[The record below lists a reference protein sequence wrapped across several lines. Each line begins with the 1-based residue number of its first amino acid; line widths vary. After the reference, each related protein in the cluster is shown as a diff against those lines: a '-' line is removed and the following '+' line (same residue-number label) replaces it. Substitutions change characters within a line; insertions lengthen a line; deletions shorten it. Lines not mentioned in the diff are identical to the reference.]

1 MCHSLAAVKQTG
13 NCVILANRF
22 AFSSPLF
29 PFSFSC
35 SSPLAVTPTL
45 FHQSP
50 STPLLPRCSML
61 PLPLQSE
68 SSNYA
73 LCHPLK
79 INVYG
84 GGRNGN
90 VDPATTPAAVTTLC
104 YLWNQVEREKY
115 ERKIERDVTEA
126 FGWRVEKKNPF
137 QMKQHGKQNQDFTN
151 KWRRSSPRGLVDAE
165 NRRVLA
171 SSFVTGWRTGCDT
184 SLLAS
189 TKVIFHTSSWGAC
202 PALHADTT
210 QGRCVQETSGCLRL
224 RGHAHCLFGCHGTTS
239 TQLNFTHNPLTQDP
253 SMGWGTR
260 RALCNCL
267 CVWAAEFLHCALSE
281 VTNVSQTE
289 KTKKNPKYSS

>member
-1 MCHSLAAVKQTG
+1 MCRSLAAVKQTG
-13 NCVILANRF
+13 NCVILANPF

-73 LCHPLK
+73 LCNPLK

-104 YLWNQVEREKY
+104 DLWNQVEREKY

-126 FGWRVEKKNPF
+126 FGWRVEKKILSHEAVWKTEPGLY
-137 QMKQHGKQNQDFTN
+137 KQVAG
-151 KWRRSSPRGLVDAE
+151 SSPRGLVDAE
-165 NRRVLA
+165 NRRVHA
-171 SSFVTGWRTGCDT
+171 SSFVTGCRSGCDT
-184 SLLAS
+184 LSACFYKSHFSYKQLGSVSCTLWWHNSGQMCSGNEWLSQATGSCALL
-189 TKVIFHTSSWGAC
+189 VWLSW
-202 PALHADTT
+202 HNIN
-210 QGRCVQETSGCLRL
+210 
-224 RGHAHCLFGCHGTTS
+224 S
-239 TQLNFTHNPLTQDP
+239 TQFHP
-253 SMGWGTR
+253 
-260 RALCNCL
+260 
-267 CVWAAEFLHCALSE
+267 
-281 VTNVSQTE
+281 
-289 KTKKNPKYSS
+289 

>member
-1 MCHSLAAVKQTG
+1 MCRSLAAVKQTG
-13 NCVILANRF
+13 NCVILANPF

-73 LCHPLK
+73 LCNPLK

-104 YLWNQVEREKY
+104 DLWNQVEREKY

-126 FGWRVEKKNPF
+126 FWVASRKKNPF
-137 QMKQHGKQNQDFTN
+137 P
-151 KWRRSSPRGLVDAE
+151 WSSME
-165 NRRVLA
+165 NRTRTLQTSGGKFPQGTGGCRKQARACIKFCNRMPFRMWHPLCLLLQKSFFIQAAGERVLY
-171 SSFVTGWRTGCDT
+171 SMM
-184 SLLAS
+184 
-189 TKVIFHTSSWGAC
+189 
-202 PALHADTT
+202 
-210 QGRCVQETSGCLRL
+210 
-224 RGHAHCLFGCHGTTS
+224 
-239 TQLNFTHNPLTQDP
+239 TQLRADVFRKRVVVSGYGVMRTACLVVMAQHQLNSISPIIHLRRIHPWAEEQDE
-253 SMGWGTR
+253 
-260 RALCNCL
+260 L
-267 CVWAAEFLHCALSE
+267 CVTAC
-281 VTNVSQTE
+281 VCGQ
-289 KTKKNPKYSS
+289 

>member
-1 MCHSLAAVKQTG
+1 MCRSLAAVKQTG

-61 PLPLQSE
+61 PLPLQIE

-73 LCHPLK
+73 LCDPLK

-126 FGWRVEKKNPF
+126 FGWRVGKKNPF

-151 KWRRSSPRGLVDAE
+151 KWRVLVDAE
-165 NRRVLA
+165 NRRVHA

-184 SLLAS
+184 LSARFYKSHFSYKQLGSVSCTPCRHNSGQMCSGNEWLCQATGSCALL
-189 TKVIFHTSSWGAC
+189 VWLSW
-202 PALHADTT
+202 HNIN
-210 QGRCVQETSGCLRL
+210 
-224 RGHAHCLFGCHGTTS
+224 S
-239 TQLNFTHNPLTQDP
+239 TQFHP
-253 SMGWGTR
+253 
-260 RALCNCL
+260 
-267 CVWAAEFLHCALSE
+267 
-281 VTNVSQTE
+281 
-289 KTKKNPKYSS
+289 